1 MTVET
6 PRIGIVGIHGHGA
19 SHVRRAL
26 ALEERGVARLVAVA
40 DPTPPAPGALPAHV
54 VHDDD
59 AEGMLARGI
68 VDVAIISTPIHT
80 HAAIAAAA
88 LDAGCDV
95 LLEKPPTA
103 TLDEFHALE
112 AHAAA
117 RGARAQ
123 VGFQSL
129 GSEAVPYV
137 RGLVADGAIGEVL
150 RYGATGA
157 WVRDDRYYARAAWA
171 GRRRMGGVVV
181 ADGALTNPLAHA
193 SATALALAGMQRADD
208 VDGIALD
215 LFHANDIEADDTS
228 VARFALRDGR
238 TLTTAVTLCAAQREE
253 PWVEVVGAHG
263 TVRLYYTLDVVQ
275 LVRGAG
281 HPPVTRAF
289 GRAPLLENLLDAR
302 AGRAP
307 LAVPLAETGA
317 FMRLVDA
324 VMAAPEP
331 RAIPAEHWTEAVD
344 DAGRHRVVRGVEAAL
359 HDALRTQRT
368 FTELGAPFIC

>member
-1 MTVET
+1 MTEET

-26 ALEERGVARLVAVA
+26 ELEERGVARLVAVA
-40 DPTPPAPGALPAHV
+40 DPTPPAPGALPPHV

-59 AEGMLARGI
+59 ADGMLARGI

-80 HAAIAAAA
+80 HAAIATAA
-88 LDAGCDV
+88 LDAGCDI

-103 TLDEFHALE
+103 TLGEFRALE
-112 AHAAA
+112 AHAA
-117 RGARAQ
+117 RLGARVQ

-129 GSEAVPYV
+129 GSEAVPHV
-137 RGLVADGAIGEVL
+137 RALVAEGAVGEVL

-171 GRRRMGGVVV
+171 GRRRMGEVVV

-193 SATALALAGMQRADD
+193 SATALAVAGMQRADD
-208 VDGIALD
+208 VEAIALD
-215 LFHANDIEADDTS
+215 LLHANDIEADDTS

-238 TLTTAVTLCAAQREE
+238 ALTTAVTLCAARREE
-253 PWVEVVGAHG
+253 PWVEVVGTEGA
-263 TVRLYYTLDVVQ
+263 VRLYYTLDVVQ
-275 LVRGAG
+275 LDRGDG

-302 AGRAP
+302 AGRAA
-307 LAVPLAETGA
+307 LSARLAETGA

-331 RAIPAEHWTEAVD
+331 RAIAARHWTEVD
-344 DAGRHRVVRGVEAAL
+344 DEAGRHRVVRGVEAAL
-359 HDALRTQRT
+359 RDALRTQRT